1 MDAMQMMIQGKE
13 TMNALI
19 DTLYDLAYSNGLSL
33 ERETLVT
40 EFEAMAMYVAGTD
53 NDISSDEISFMNF
66 MFDLN
71 MSASDVPGLISLLSD
86 SYNSLVNNLELTGWM
101 LSKAADEAT
110 GNRQVTDVYIDTMKI
125 VMQLFSAIDGETDP
139 KEEQFIEDFA
149 NRLRM
154 DR

>member
-33 ERETLVT
+33 ERETLVK